1 MSLLKGISSLFFI
14 LTIGFLILI
23 SLSGSILFILLI
35 TGLSWMNRARLSKMG
50 STLWKMLLITAT
62 IMSISCAS
70 EQIITPTNTETIE
83 IIKTLDCNDPGSEK
97 IFKATI
103 KDLNNT
109 IKNQNLVISKYQVDL
124 DQARIKAEEA
134 QKALGFIEYVENIFY
149 FILFCIGL
157 YLTLKIIKR
166 AGFI

>member
-1 MSLLKGISSLFFI
+1 MSVLKGILSLFFI
-14 LTIGFLILI
+14 ATIGFLILI
-23 SLSGSILFILLI
+23 SLLGSILFIGLVS
-35 TGLSWMNRARLSKMG
+35 GLSWKNLVRSLKMD
-50 STLWKMLLITAT
+50 SLVSKMLLIIAI
-62 IMSISCAS
+62 IMSTSCAS
-70 EQIITPTNTETIE
+70 EQIITPSNSETIE
-83 IIKTLDCNDPGSEK
+83 IVKELDCKDPGSER

-109 IKNQNLVISKYQVDL
+109 IKNQNIVISKYQVDL

-166 AGFI
+166 TGIL